1 MAFTF
6 ETIDNIS
13 NDINFD
19 SHAISFVSDEELN
32 TYISNI
38 TELNAKFKT
47 PDDIKALTTKFSSL
61 LSKFLKKSEEIY
73 ANMDENFNN
82 IKKYEKLKN
91 NLKQL
96 IDGTFE
102 CIKINMKNS
111 DFDIILPI
119 NTLTDEN
126 IQKLFEKKIISNDVY
141 QEEMQW
147 RQINKDY
154 PTNETKLLYIQE
166 LDSKIVINKQKM
178 CDYISK
184 INHINIIK
192 YKIHNIRKLIFNN
205 ELILEILKKY
215 NIDDSYPMD
224 HIMKMIPKHIQENQE
239 IVQEKTSDKVMDVI
253 SPQQMLEPS
262 NMDFPPEPEYIS
274 DSIPVL
280 VSPPPS
286 KVQTYKKLPTTPSTS
301 PPPSKVQ
308 TYKKLPT
315 TPSTSPPPL
324 EVQTYK
330 KTSPST
336 KSVNIAPFDIN
347 LETICKY
354 GLSCAYKDNPLRCGY
369 NHNII
374 GKKNPNINSDD
385 SYVIKKNDIIP
396 PEYCTNEKLWES
408 TRCRSVYCTSV
419 HCTGRVAFL
428 IKYKEER
435 KRHSDIDIE
444 FDNYLERR
452 QIHERR
458 RDEEHHYRDNLR
470 RDIDNRYHDERRYES
485 YPKQSSYNDN
495 VKDLRQMI
503 LGKRN

>member
-19 SHAISFVSDEELN
+19 SHATSFVSDDELN

-47 PDDIKALTTKFSSL
+47 PDDIKALTTKFSNI

-166 LDSKIVINKQKM
+166 LDSKIVINKEKM

-215 NIDDSYPMD
+215 NIDDSYPSID

-239 IVQEKTSDKVMDVI
+239 MVQEKTSDKVMDVI

-274 DSIPVL
+274 KSSPVL
-280 VSPPPS
+280 VSPPPCE
-286 KVQTYKKLPTTPSTS
+286 
-301 PPPSKVQ
+301 VQ

-324 EVQTYK
+324 EVQTS
-330 KTSPST
+330 SPST
-336 KSVNIAPFDIN
+336 KSITLAPFDIN

-374 GKKNPNINSDD
+374 GKKNPNITSVDA
-385 SYVIKKNDIIP
+385 YVIKKNDIIP
-396 PEYCTNEKLWES
+396 PEYCTHEKPWES
-408 TRCRSVYCTSV
+408 TRCRSINCTSV

-428 IKYKEER
+428 IKYKDER
-435 KRHSDIDIE
+435 KRDSDIDI
-444 FDNYLERR
+444 DNYNERR

-458 RDEEHHYRDNLR
+458 RDEEHRRRDEEHRYRDGLH